1 MYIGKKLT
9 SEQIQ
14 SSLSILYRKDYILIP
29 LFLDNYTFSPTIA
42 NNYQKIWWLFF
53 FIVSLYRKIK
63 TYFIL

>member
-42 NNYQKIWWLFF
+42 NNYTRIDIYTNIALE
-53 FIVSLYRKIK
+53 I
-63 TYFIL
+63 IL